1 MAAGDPYPEWIR
13 RFVDQQSF
21 ELKPWIRC
29 DGTGRYPYIE
39 VVESARD
46 MCDSCDGMPC
56 LVHRHARE
64 LEDVFYVWLVMRT
77 QLFEILRCYL
87 HLECVILSLAKME
100 AYVC

>member
-39 VVESARD
+39 VVDSTTEL
-46 MCDSCDGMPC
+46 CDRFHVMPC
-56 LVHRHARE
+56 LVQGYARE
-64 LEDVFYVWLVMRT
+64 LEDVF
-77 QLFEILRCYL
+77 
-87 HLECVILSLAKME
+87 HS
-100 AYVC
+100 